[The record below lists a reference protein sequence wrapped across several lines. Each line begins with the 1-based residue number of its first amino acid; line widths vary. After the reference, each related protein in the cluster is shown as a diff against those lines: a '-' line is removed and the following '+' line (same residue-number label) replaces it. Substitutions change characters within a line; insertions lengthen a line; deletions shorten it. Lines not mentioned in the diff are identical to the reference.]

1 MILRGN
7 TSIGQVRGAGKDAC
21 GNRRAA
27 SLRRRLRAGFTLIE
41 LLVVIA
47 IIAILAAIIF
57 PVFSTLR
64 ENSRESDTMAHLHD
78 ISAALALYKLDNH
91 KYPPVLFA
99 YACDS
104 NANAI
109 DKCSTSD
116 TMATIGGDA
125 AATNELV
132 GLYPEYVRDW
142 HAFTCLNDPV
152 NDNGGANITGTVNGN
167 SGAEPQPNYL
177 QPDGA
182 LMRANGSTTAPYRA
196 FFTAD
201 AFDLSPEVSAPN
213 QLATGSYNNL
223 TYIIRYQTSWTSW
236 DNAYDPTSLVAAPDQ
251 TEDTT
256 PFQDTNYARQLA
268 WQNPP
273 ANTFI
278 TGVTDHVQNANRLI
292 VLYADG
298 SAHKKTMQL
307 GPWTAGWDEAGRNQ
321 TAANINPTGGTY
333 NNATVG
339 PNAESATNPY
349 CNYVPAGFWQYDYT
363 K

>member
-7 TSIGQVRGAGKDAC
+7 TNTGHYKGVKS
-21 GNRRAA
+21 
-27 SLRRRLRAGFTLIE
+27 SLRRHVRVGFTLIE

-64 ENSRESDTMAHLHD
+64 ENSRESDTMSHLHD

-109 DKCSTSD
+109 DKCTTTD
-116 TMATIGGDA
+116 TMATIGGDTK
-125 AATNELV
+125 ATNELV

-152 NDNGGANITGTVNGN
+152 NDSGGALIAGS

-177 QPDGA
+177 QQ
-182 LMRANGSTTAPYRA
+182 NGSLKHADGSATAPYRA

-201 AFDLSPEVSAPN
+201 AFDLNPQVETDNTLEPAGDNKLNYV
-213 QLATGSYNNL
+213 
-223 TYIIRYQTSWTSW
+223 IRYQTSWTSW
-236 DNAYDPTSLVAAPDQ
+236 DYNYDPANLAANPDADTS
-251 TEDTT
+251 
-256 PFQDTNYARQLA
+256 PFQDANYARQLA

-278 TGVTDHVQNANRLI
+278 TGVTDHVPNANRLI
-292 VLYADG
+292 VLYVDG
-298 SAHKKTMQL
+298 SAHKKIMQL
-307 GPWTAGWDEAGRNQ
+307 GSWMAGWGEVGNATSTNGQPGRGL
-321 TAANINPTGGTY
+321 TDANIDPTNSIYTGGT
-333 NNATVG
+333 VG
-339 PNAESATNPY
+339 SGTESDTNPN